1 MFSNNIYNDKLSFF
15 KMLLE
20 KYSSLSIHDRNI
32 QCLATE
38 IDKVSSRLSPPLVSS
53 TFRRKIVTFIIC
65 DLILSFSDFLLGL
78 NFILV
83 Q

>member
-53 TFRRKIVTFIIC
+53 TFRRKIVTFIIR
-65 DLILSFSDFLLGL
+65 DLILSFSNFLLGL
-78 NFILV
+78 NFTLV

>member
-20 KYSSLSIHDRNI
+20 KYSSVFIHDRNI
-32 QCLATE
+32 QCLAIE

-53 TFRRKIVTFIIC
+53 TFRRKIVTFTIC
-65 DLILSFSDFLLGL
+65 DLILSFSDLLLGL